1 MRRRDRNSAYAVVL
15 ADLKGQR
22 DDLDRM
28 IRMIE
33 VRMADPGGSETKA
46 ENGDGEPVLTGE
58 SPAVKA
64 ASA

>member
-28 IRMIE
+28 IRLIE
-33 VRMADPGGSETKA
+33 ARMAEPAGAEVAELPG
-46 ENGDGEPVLTGE
+46 LTVAA
-58 SPAVKA
+58 STASVPAKA
-64 ASA
+64 AA

>member
-28 IRMIE
+28 IRLIE
-33 VRMADPGGSETKA
+33 ARMGRLGR
-46 ENGDGEPVLTGE
+46 
-58 SPAVKA
+58 KA
-64 ASA
+64 AVA